1 MEKFNQW
8 TQLARVKEIK
18 GNELKALIIIL
29 DYHNLKCDGLWN
41 NTPQCVIQ
49 KEMGFPRKTLYRV
62 LKSLED
68 KGFISIQQNVYESAD
83 DIVPNIEYINN
94 LINVNHSLPMGQNDP
109 NTYGS
114 KMTHTYGSKMTP
126 NTKEIKT
133 KEISYYNYNYSTRK
147 KNENL
152 DKVNENIINSN
163 SITSTRNQVK
173 ENEINNTVNEN
184 IINMNLDKGLFNENE
199 IIDSSNERS
208 LTKTELNVI
217 EDKGTLD
224 LMEGNNTNEKGTHSP
239 YSGSTN
245 PTQGKYNPLGLIPTR
260 TEDNGNWDFDT
271 LFNGPEDNANDHN
284 SYETQIQAAGE
295 PISIGVEQ
303 LPTAAEKHAQN
314 ANKVAIRQ
322 SKATTDNLTSDDI
335 RTITVQTLR
344 EDYDRSKNVLW
355 NGSKFK
361 HLVIAAVEQSNH
373 LLYENGTRLAMVAC
387 GTYLHGK
394 VTYLNS
400 KDVLTENQR
409 TRLKLALRELGSNI
423 KQLGCADTLRTLQYG
438 CADFD
443 YTLQYFRV

>member
-1 MEKFNQW
+1 MDFIERMNFYEGVM
-8 TQLARVKEIK
+8 TL
-18 GNELKALIIIL
+18 NELKLNERAALLIIVKHYFGKL
-29 DYHNLKCDGLWN
+29 DGVWN
-41 NTPQCVIQ
+41 NTPQALLI
-49 KEMGFPRKTLYRV
+49 EEFGINRRNTYAL
-62 LKSLED
+62 LKKLED
-68 KGFISIQQNVYESAD
+68 KGVISIHQNVYESAD

-94 LINVNHSLPMGQNDP
+94 LINVSKMTP

-114 KMTHTYGSKMTP
+114 KTTPNTYGSKTTHKL
-126 NTKEIKT
+126 NYNKLN

-152 DKVNENIINSN
+152 DKVNEIIVNSN

-184 IINMNLDKGLFNENE
+184 IVNMNLDKGLFNENE

-217 EDKGTLD
+217 EDKGTLV
-224 LMEGNNTNEKGTHSP
+224 LMEGNNNEKGTHSP

-245 PTQGKYNPLGLIPTR
+245 PAQGKYNPLGLIPTR

-271 LFNGPEDNANDHN
+271 LFNGPEGNANDHN
-284 SYETQIQAAGE
+284 PYETQIQAAGE
-295 PISIGVEQ
+295 PISIVVGQ

-344 EDYDRSKNVLW
+344 EDYNRSKNVLW
-355 NGSKFK
+355 NGAKFK
-361 HLVIAAVEQSNH
+361 HLAIAAVEQSNH

-400 KDVLTENQR
+400 KDALTENQR

-423 KQLGCADTLRTLQYG
+423 KQYGCADTLKTLQYG

>member
-1 MEKFNQW
+1 
-8 TQLARVKEIK
+8 
-18 GNELKALIIIL
+18 
-29 DYHNLKCDGLWN
+29 
-41 NTPQCVIQ
+41 
-49 KEMGFPRKTLYRV
+49 
-62 LKSLED
+62 
-68 KGFISIQQNVYESAD
+68 
-83 DIVPNIEYINN
+83 
-94 LINVNHSLPMGQNDP
+94 
-109 NTYGS
+109 
-114 KMTHTYGSKMTP
+114 MTP

-133 KEISYYNYNYSTRK
+133 KEISYYNYNNSTRK

-152 DKVNENIINSN
+152 DK
-163 SITSTRNQVK
+163 
-173 ENEINNTVNEN
+173 
-184 IINMNLDKGLFNENE
+184 GLINENE
-199 IIDSSNERS
+199 IKDSSIKDS

-224 LMEGNNTNEKGTHSP
+224 LMEGNNTNEKGEHSP

-245 PTQGKYNPLGLIPTR
+245 PTQGKYNPIDLIPTR
-260 TEDNGNWDFDT
+260 AEDNDNWDFEA
-271 LFNGPEDNANDHN
+271 LFIGAEDNPNDHN
-284 SYETQIQAAGE
+284 PYETQIQAAGK
-295 PISIGVEQ
+295 PISIVVGQ

-361 HLVIAAVEQSNH
+361 HLAIAAVEQSNH

-400 KDVLTENQR
+400 NGMTENQR
-409 TRLKLALRELGSNI
+409 TRLKLALTELGSNI
-423 KQLGCADTLRTLQYG
+423 KQYGCADTLKTLQYG
-438 CADFD
+438 CAEFK

>member
-41 NTPQCVIQ
+41 NTPHCVIQ
-49 KEMGFPRKTLYRV
+49 TETDYPRKTLYRI

-68 KGFISIQQNVYESAD
+68 KGVISIQRNVYESAD

-94 LINVNHSLPMGQNDP
+94 LINE
-109 NTYGS
+109 S
-114 KMTHTYGSKMTP
+114 KMTPIHVSKRVYTYGVKNDSIYGSKMTP

-133 KEISYYNYNYSTRK
+133 KEISYYNYNNSTRK

-152 DKVNENIINSN
+152 DK
-163 SITSTRNQVK
+163 
-173 ENEINNTVNEN
+173 
-184 IINMNLDKGLFNENE
+184 GLINENE
-199 IIDSSNERS
+199 IKDSSIKDS

-224 LMEGNNTNEKGTHSP
+224 LMEGNNTNEKGEHSP

-245 PTQGKYNPLGLIPTR
+245 PTQGKYNPIDLIPTR
-260 TEDNGNWDFDT
+260 AEDNDNWDFEA
-271 LFNGPEDNANDHN
+271 LFIGAEDNPNDHN
-284 SYETQIQAAGE
+284 PYETQIQAAGK
-295 PISIGVEQ
+295 PISIVVGQ

-361 HLVIAAVEQSNH
+361 HLAIAAVEQSNH

-400 KDVLTENQR
+400 NGMTENQR
-409 TRLKLALRELGSNI
+409 TRLKLALTELGSNI
-423 KQLGCADTLRTLQYG
+423 KQYGCADTLKTLQYG
-438 CADFD
+438 CAEFK